1 MAEIINDYRTL
12 LLHIPQQ
19 NIDASPEDYWEQG
32 HVLMRECLAAAQA
45 LMGSNYTP
53 AIVFGQ
59 ASNEEAEKVQL
70 QRYVLT
76 YVLVTLRDIDLT
88 DLNRVILDGSARR
101 FQAHRIYLRIAAARR
116 WVLHRTRI
124 LHGQRPTAQH
134 SVQLRAI
141 DGTFQQVGLLLGS
154 YMLIYTYI
162 AMIRTNSIV
171 PGIRTNNRPVHRC

>member
-53 AIVFGQ
+53 AMVSGQ

-70 QRYVLT
+70 QRYVFAYFLKT
-76 YVLVTLRDIDLT
+76 PRDIDLT
-88 DLNRVILDGSARR
+88 ELTRVILDGSARR

-116 WVLHRTRI
+116 WVLHRTNI

-134 SVQLRAI
+134 SVQLRTI
-141 DGTFQQVGLLLGS
+141 DGTFQQVGFLFVS
-154 YMLIYTYI
+154 YMLICKYI
-162 AMIRTNSIV
+162 AMIKTNSIV
-171 PGIRTNNRPVHRC
+171 PGTLTNNRPVHRC